1 MRIAKSSPVFS
12 VLMNIDTPCRPGRY
26 FFSRW
31 VIICTESGKSV
42 RKCLDIYN
50 RRAAGN
56 CVNGY
61 EVAMQISTVL
71 AMVGR
76 GAVAGFL
83 VVAAAEI
90 AGRFPRLGALIL
102 TLPLVVPI
110 VFLTMYM
117 KTADVAP
124 I

>member
-1 MRIAKSSPVFS
+1 
-12 VLMNIDTPCRPGRY
+12 
-26 FFSRW
+26 
-31 VIICTESGKSV
+31 
-42 RKCLDIYN
+42 
-50 RRAAGN
+50 
-56 CVNGY
+56 
-61 EVAMQISTVL
+61 MQISTVL

-124 I
+124 IARLARQTLILIPLGLPFFVPLALAPKMGLGFWPAFIAGLLMVAGSVGMYLRWGGSGI